1 MAEQHHQQQLS
12 LAAHTEHAT
21 VVPTGR
27 KRKITDNDDNNSSSN
42 ESNATVVGK
51 RARTND
57 AIDAAGDATTA
68 TAITDDDDVDQN
80 QNFDNLITDD
90 NSSEQTVRATEENGQ
105 RPIGLDEAFNRGY
118 VVVIPSKVPWEIHI
132 QFISNLFCVSD
143 FCSENDE

>member
-1 MAEQHHQQQLS
+1 MAEQQHQQQLS

-21 VVPTGR
+21 VVPNGR

-42 ESNATVVGK
+42 GSNATVVGK

-118 VVVIPSKVPWEIHI
+118 VVVIPSKVHRGIHI
-132 QFISNLFCVSD
+132 QFNHF
-143 FCSENDE
+143 